1 MTAVAALETA
11 AAVGTAVVGL
21 PVVAALTVCL
31 ATALQPRYR
40 GGHRATRRRPAR
52 PPAPA
57 PQRWRH
63 ADWRVS
69 RPRHGGVHRRPP
81 RFVIPRTTLSLI

>member
-1 MTAVAALETA
+1 MTPQAALEIA
-11 AAVGTAVVGL
+11 AASGVAIVVGL
-21 PVVAALTVCL
+21 PVVAALTTCL

-40 GGHRATRRRPAR
+40 GCHRATRRQRPR
-52 PPAPA
+52 PAPA

-63 ADWRVS
+63 SAARVS

-81 RFVIPRTTLSLI
+81 RLTIPHTRMSLI